1 MVIAICQE
9 LVLRRFAPQHQ
20 FLGFKSK
27 KWRSHFLLWDYGA
40 GAIAL
45 AASRSTGKIKG
56 VF

>member
-1 MVIAICQE
+1 
-9 LVLRRFAPQHQ
+9 LVVRRFAAHHQ

-27 KWRSHFLLWDYGA
+27 KWLRHFLLWDYGA